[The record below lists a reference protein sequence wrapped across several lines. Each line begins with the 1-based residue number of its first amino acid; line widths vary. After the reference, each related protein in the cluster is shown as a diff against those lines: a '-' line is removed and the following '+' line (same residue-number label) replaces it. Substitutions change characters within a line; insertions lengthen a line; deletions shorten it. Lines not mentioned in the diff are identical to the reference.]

1 MSTKKKTNEAVE
13 IKPIILVTATVR
25 VVGISPLIVHKWS
38 EKAKKEM
45 LQSMQSNSKENGPK
59 KKKEREDKR
68 PFMEFVDS
76 LYWLTEKPVA
86 DTDAELQVKFQE
98 AIENGARFGFPATAF
113 KAAAISGAYRRG
125 WVPDKMGLR
134 GAFFIDADD
143 DGLVEIKGSA
153 PTMREDPVHIGI
165 SGSDLR
171 YRGEFASWYADLNI
185 TYDENG
191 PYTFGDIVNYLNVGG
206 FVCGVGEWRAERDG
220 QNGGF
225 QVLGAPEEKKK

>member
-1 MSTKKKTNEAVE
+1 MATSKKATKELVE
-13 IKPIILVTATVR
+13 IKPVKLATTTVR
-25 VVGISPLIVHKWS
+25 VNGISPLIMHKWS

-45 LQSMQSNSKENGPK
+45 LASMQSNSKENGPK

-86 DTDAELQVKFQE
+86 DTDDELKIKFQE
-98 AIENGARFGFPATAF
+98 AIDNGARFGFPATAF

-134 GAFFIDADD
+134 GAFFIESDD
-143 DGLVEIKGSA
+143 DGLVEIKGDA
-153 PTMREDPVHIGI
+153 PVMREDPVHIGI

-171 YRGEFASWYADLNI
+171 YRGEFKSWYADLEI
-185 TYDENG
+185 VYDENG
-191 PYTFGDIVNYLNVGG
+191 PYTVGDLINYINIGG
-206 FVCGVGEWRAERDG
+206 FVCGVGEWRMERDG
-220 QNGGF
+220 QNGAY
-225 QVLGAPEEKKK
+225 QVATEK

>member
-1 MSTKKKTNEAVE
+1 MATKKATKELVE
-13 IKPIILVTATVR
+13 IKPIHLTTTTVR
-25 VVGISPLIVHKWS
+25 VIGISGLIVHKWS

-45 LQSMQSNSKENGPK
+45 LENMQSNSKDKGPEK
-59 KKKEREDKR
+59 KKKREDKR

-86 DTDAELQVKFQE
+86 DTDEELQAKFQE
-98 AIENGARFGFPATAF
+98 AIDNGARFGFPATAF

-134 GAFFIDADD
+134 GSFFIDADEN
-143 DGLVEIKGSA
+143 GLVEIKGST
-153 PTMREDPVHIGI
+153 PVMREDPVHIGI

-171 YRGEFASWYADLNI
+171 YRGEFTSWYADLDI
-185 TYDENG
+185 TFDENG
-191 PYTFGDIVNYLNVGG
+191 PYTLTDIVNYLNVGG

-225 QVLGAPEEKKK
+225 QVAVQEG